1 MNLQILISS
10 CPRFRYSEQQCFSC
24 PSWWR
29 WNCWR
34 HRRLKGQLVPSSH
47 WPAGGVLLKLWERKW
62 KHLLSDKYRFQL
74 LALFPETFIIKT
86 LIEFNQIKQ
95 FHGWNFHISRCYEGA
110 FYYKF
115 EYIWSQKR
123 MEDISD
129 MELDYCSLATNVTQ
143 MLENFKTKQATNIVV
158 VIATV
163 WYCVITRG

>member
-1 MNLQILISS
+1 MK
-10 CPRFRYSEQQCFSC
+10 FSHQ
-24 PSWWR
+24 SVFNMR
-29 WNCWR
+29 
-34 HRRLKGQLVPSSH
+34 
-47 WPAGGVLLKLWERKW
+47 VL
-62 KHLLSDKYRFQL
+62 
-74 LALFPETFIIKT
+74 
-86 LIEFNQIKQ
+86 
-95 FHGWNFHISRCYEGA
+95 

-163 WYCVITRG
+163 